1 MKDAQLN
8 TLCQRHQAV
17 LINSA
22 SNSITVAVVD
32 APSHALLDALH
43 FATQKQI
50 DIVCWTRQQIGN
62 HRHKP
67 DQAPSATPRKA
78 EKPQPSFSIRHYAR
92 RWRNAPLISISNPA
106 PAATE

>member
-50 DIVCWTRQQIGN
+50 DIVCWTRQQMEN

-67 DQAPSATPRKA
+67 DQAPSANAVKA
-78 EKPQPSFSIRHYAR
+78 EKPRPSFSIRHYAR
-92 RWRNAPLISISNPA
+92 RWRNAPLISISNQA
-106 PAATE
+106 PAATG

>member
-32 APSHALLDALH
+32 APLSCVTGRSAFRHAKTD
-43 FATQKQI
+43 
-50 DIVCWTRQQIGN
+50 
-62 HRHKP
+62 
-67 DQAPSATPRKA
+67 
-78 EKPQPSFSIRHYAR
+78 
-92 RWRNAPLISISNPA
+92 
-106 PAATE
+106 

>member
-32 APSHALLDALH
+32 APSCVTGRSAFRHAKTD
-43 FATQKQI
+43 
-50 DIVCWTRQQIGN
+50 
-62 HRHKP
+62 
-67 DQAPSATPRKA
+67 
-78 EKPQPSFSIRHYAR
+78 
-92 RWRNAPLISISNPA
+92 
-106 PAATE
+106 

>member
-50 DIVCWTRQQIGN
+50 DIVCWTRQQMEN

-67 DQAPSATPRKA
+67 DQALGK
-78 EKPQPSFSIRHYAR
+78 R
-92 RWRNAPLISISNPA
+92 RERRRNRGPA
-106 PAATE
+106 SQSDITLGDGETRL